1 MPLDERKPLRDGSLT
16 ILGALEPV
24 LTAEHAEAGNTVMTE
39 FVAYLRTLVERRR
52 QVPGDPA
59 RDVLTRLIQG
69 ETGGERLSEV
79 ELLHNCIFLLN
90 AGHETT
96 TNLISNALVLL
107 HDHPDQRER
116 LLANP
121 ELLRTCVE
129 EVLRLESSNQ
139 LGNRATTAPVTLHGV
154 ELPVGSQLTL
164 CIGATNRDSAQ
175 FPEPDRLGIGR
186 SPNRHLVF
194 AAGPY

>member
-1 MPLDERKPLRDGSLT
+1 
-16 ILGALEPV
+16 V
-24 LTAEHAEAGNTVMTE
+24 LTAEQAEAGNTDMTE

-52 QVPGDPA
+52 QVPGDTA

-90 AGHETT
+90 ARHETT
-96 TNLISNALVLL
+96 TNLIGNALVLL

-139 LGNRATTAPVTLHGV
+139 LGNRLTTAPVTLHDV

-164 CIGATNRDSAQ
+164 CIGAANRDSAQ
-175 FPEPDRLGIGR
+175 FPEPDRLDIGR